1 VFPFAPL
8 EVMAIAGADIG
19 IAESAVVEVV
29 VESAPNFS
37 RMLVGK
43 NAAAPPGKLW
53 CLCVGFPP
61 RPSCSFPSRFRLLLL
76 RRRQKKPSTRAQS
89 ARRSGITT
97 AAVRAECDMPE
108 PLCALLVMGRSVGT
122 AVLELVKVL
131 LLDSGAA
138 VRLDVGTGVEI
149 AEAEEETRAAAS
161 LEVAAV
167 EKVVESVD
175 DKSADEVL
183 LPSVGV
189 DWAVDASDAEVL
201 PGGAD
206 VAVLSAVLS
215 VV

>member
-1 VFPFAPL
+1 
-8 EVMAIAGADIG
+8 
-19 IAESAVVEVV
+19 
-29 VESAPNFS
+29 
-37 RMLVGK
+37 
-43 NAAAPPGKLW
+43 
-53 CLCVGFPP
+53 
-61 RPSCSFPSRFRLLLL
+61 
-76 RRRQKKPSTRAQS
+76 
-89 ARRSGITT
+89 
-97 AAVRAECDMPE
+97 MPE